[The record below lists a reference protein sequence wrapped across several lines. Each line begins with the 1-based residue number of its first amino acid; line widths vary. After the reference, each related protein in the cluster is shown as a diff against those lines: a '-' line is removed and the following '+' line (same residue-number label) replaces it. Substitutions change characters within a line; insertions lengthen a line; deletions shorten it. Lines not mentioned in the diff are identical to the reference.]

1 MAKGV
6 EDPDFFAH
14 KVGAGITVGG
24 TRNGG
29 QEATMNSIT
38 NFFLTQGMT
47 VCTGGSGM
55 YSGPMLWN
63 PGDGSTEIEDP
74 DGFRNC
80 EILGR
85 KMAKMSRI
93 MKEARF

>member
-1 MAKGV
+1 MNELQDLIDNNERWADPIKQ

-47 VCTGGSGM
+47 VCTG
-55 YSGPMLWN
+55 
-63 PGDGSTEIEDP
+63 
-74 DGFRNC
+74 
-80 EILGR
+80 
-85 KMAKMSRI
+85 
-93 MKEARF
+93 